1 MKNHVY
7 RLAGAGSALIIV
19 MSLLASPGSATGQTK
34 IGAREVNDAFINA
47 ASLANPA
54 VVTIVSDRTIRRTTR
69 RPFSEFWSRDP
80 QPEREYQGTV
90 LGSGVI
96 IDARRG
102 HIITN
107 YHVVEDAD
115 DIHVILA
122 DHRELVGEIV
132 GTDPATDL
140 AVIKV
145 TAKGLSALK
154 MGDSDDLRVGE
165 WVLAIGSPFSQNL
178 EHTVTAG
185 IVSAKG
191 RNNVLSV
198 RGRRYEDFIQTDAAI
213 NPGNSGGALVNL
225 DGELVG
231 INTAIATDGFSRS
244 NVGVGFAIP
253 INLVRRII
261 NDLIAEGKVTRAFLG
276 VTIQDLEPGTAK
288 AFNLDRVI
296 GAIITKVVD
305 DSPADKAGL
314 RESDVILKVDNI
326 DIEGASHLTNVISTS
341 RPGDKRKLTWVRKG
355 KTRSARITLAEL
367 PTIELAIDE
376 PRSRRR
382 DSGFGEMGLAVA
394 DLDDRESRRFRVE
407 ARSGVL
413 VIDVD
418 PRSDAAREG
427 IMPGDVVVRIGDAK
441 VGDLRD
447 YRKAL
452 RPYRTGDTVLVRVA
466 RGDGFLFFGVEKS

>member
-1 MKNHVY
+1 MKNYLY
-7 RLAGAGSALIIV
+7 RLTGAGSVLILV
-19 MSLLASPGSATGQTK
+19 MGLLATPGSATGQK
-34 IGAREVNDAFINA
+34 KASAREINNAFVSA

-54 VVTIVSDRTIRRTTR
+54 VVTIVSDRTMRRSYR
-69 RPFSEFWSRDP
+69 RPFSEFWSRDS
-80 QPEREYQGTV
+80 QPEEEYHGTV

-107 YHVVEDAD
+107 YHVVADAD
-115 DIHVILA
+115 EIHVILH
-122 DHRELVGEIV
+122 DRRELIGEVV
-132 GTDPATDL
+132 GTDPASDL

-145 TAKGLSALK
+145 SAKDLTAVK

-165 WVLAIGSPFSQNL
+165 WVLAIGSPFSENL
-178 EHTVTAG
+178 EHSVTAG

-198 RGRRYEDFIQTDAAI
+198 RSQRYEDFIQTDAAI

-244 NVGVGFAIP
+244 NAGVGFAIP
-253 INLVRRII
+253 INLVKRII
-261 NDLIAEGKVTRAFLG
+261 TDLIAEGHVTRAFLG

-288 AFNLDRVI
+288 AFNLEQVI
-296 GAIITKVVD
+296 GAVITKVVD

-326 DIEGASHLTNVISTS
+326 NIEGASHLVNIISTS

-355 KTRSARITLAEL
+355 KTRSTKITLAEL
-367 PTIELAIDE
+367 PTTELAFDE
-376 PRSRRR
+376 PRSRQR
-382 DSGFGEMGLAVA
+382 DNDYGEMGLEVA
-394 DLDDRESRRFRVE
+394 DLDDRVARRFRVA

-427 IMPGDVVVRIGDAK
+427 ILPGDVVVRIGDDK
-441 VGDLRD
+441 VEDLRD

-452 RPYRTGDTVLVRVA
+452 RPYRAGDTVLVRVA
-466 RGDGFLFFGVEKS
+466 RGEGFLFFGVEKS